1 MLSEVFP
8 PLNTQDFGPY
18 LQRVLQEAADA
29 EAVWAW
35 FIGADAIRFMTQ
47 FTEFGLKDQ
56 YALLGGGEIG
66 DDPYLPE
73 VGEAALGIVSSI
85 CYAAR
90 YDSPENREFTERFQ
104 QKFGNPPGHLEY

>member
-18 LQRVLQEAADA
+18 LQRVLQEAAGA

-73 VGEAALGIVSSI
+73 VGEADLGSVRSI
-85 CYAAR
+85 
-90 YDSPENREFTERFQ
+90 
-104 QKFGNPPGHLEY
+104 